1 MIRKALTY
9 LGIAVSLL
17 PSLVGAKEL
26 SNERP
31 VNFLDNGD
39 VIEQEFVDR
48 IDSFSSVLGDEV
60 RAGLLGTDFV
70 LSFLSGAI
78 YRHGDVPEIGIP
90 CEWRAFGERVCD
102 WEALPHELGHHVY
115 AGLSEDDKQRVGVV
129 LEERLALPDAG
140 LYQSQMVV
148 SDSYLGLL
156 KHLTQ
161 SFMIPLDKCIDFQ
174 SDIST
179 LEDAQDIL
187 REIGGHDDLIDEVE
201 ELKQEY
207 VPSFPTCTKEN
218 RDYMFRQLDSH
229 ELVSLGLVDL
239 HNYMYLNSLPGSAIP
254 EYEFS
259 FPVKDQELMSV
270 DVFSPIN
277 QRLARV
283 FEGARDDSSLDD
295 VLRRRAG
302 ANVIIVKGLA
312 KPRTRMVLSEAILVY
327 DHHDASPS
335 ELFAA
340 AVHSLYV
347 GYDEGLQV
355 SPMYFTL
362 TPELVTVMEGLDY
375 KGEKIFE
382 GMADKYRVEVFGE

>member
-129 LEERLALPDAG
+129 LEER
-140 LYQSQMVV
+140 S
-148 SDSYLGLL
+148 
-156 KHLTQ
+156 
-161 SFMIPLDKCIDFQ
+161 
-174 SDIST
+174 
-179 LEDAQDIL
+179 
-187 REIGGHDDLIDEVE
+187 
-201 ELKQEY
+201 
-207 VPSFPTCTKEN
+207 
-218 RDYMFRQLDSH
+218 
-229 ELVSLGLVDL
+229 
-239 HNYMYLNSLPGSAIP
+239 
-254 EYEFS
+254 
-259 FPVKDQELMSV
+259 
-270 DVFSPIN
+270 IN
-277 QRLARV
+277 
-283 FEGARDDSSLDD
+283 D
-295 VLRRRAG
+295 
-302 ANVIIVKGLA
+302 
-312 KPRTRMVLSEAILVY
+312 
-327 DHHDASPS
+327 
-335 ELFAA
+335 AA
-340 AVHSLYV
+340 AAIAITTIITTIMPIILPVPPPS
-347 GYDEGLQV
+347 DEDSIV
-355 SPMYFTL
+355 
-362 TPELVTVMEGLDY
+362 
-375 KGEKIFE
+375 
-382 GMADKYRVEVFGE
+382 